1 MTENTETQ
9 AQPEAAANPNT
20 PQQQVAI
27 QKVYTKDISFEAP
40 NVPDMFVHPPQVAPE
55 VNFQMATAHTPVQ
68 DELHEVVLKLTVT
81 VTMGD
86 KTAFL
91 VELQQAGL
99 FIMRGFQE
107 QQMPYLINSYC
118 PNILFP
124 FAREAIS
131 DLVVR
136 GGFPQLL
143 LEPINF
149 DAAFAQRVQRAQQE
163 AEAAQPSEEPQAPAA
178 PTA

>member
-1 MTENTETQ
+1 MTDNADTQ
-9 AQPEAAANPNT
+9 TQPEAAAHNNA

-40 NVPDMFVHPPQVAPE
+40 NVPDMFVNAPQIAPS
-55 VNFQMATAHTPVQ
+55 VNFQMASSHTHVQ
-68 DELHEVVLKLTVT
+68 NDLHEIVIKVTVT
-81 VTMGD
+81 VTMGE

-91 VELQQAGL
+91 VEVQQAGL
-99 FIMRGFQE
+99 FTMTGFQND
-107 QQMPYLINSYC
+107 QMPYLIGSYC

-149 DAAFAQRVQRAQQE
+149 DAAFAQQMQRAQQ
-163 AEAAQPSEEPQAPAA
+163 AAAQSEPAA
-178 PTA
+178 SA

>member
-1 MTENTETQ
+1 VTDNADTQ
-9 AQPEAAANPNT
+9 AQPTTGANNQA

-27 QKVYTKDISFEAP
+27 QKIYTKDISFEAP
-40 NVPDMFVHPPQVAPE
+40 NVPEMFVNPPQVAPN
-55 VNFQMATAHTPVQ
+55 VNFQMSTAHTPVQ
-68 DELHEVVLKLTVT
+68 NDLHEVVIKVTVT

-91 VELQQAGL
+91 VEVQQAGL
-99 FIMRGFQE
+99 FTMQGFQE
-107 QQMPYLINSYC
+107 DQMPYLINSYC

-124 FAREAIS
+124 FAREAVS

-143 LEPINF
+143 LEPVNF

-163 AEAAQPSEEPQAPAA
+163 AEAAQQAEPTTSA
-178 PTA
+178 